1 MLKLKYHLMWRAN
14 LLEKTPMLGKIEG
27 KRRRGDRGWDGWM
40 ASSTQWTWF
49 WAISRKQWRTGK
61 SGVLQSMR
69 LQSQSR
75 LGDWTTVGVGV
86 GGPLESWPKPSS
98 SLISQLY
105 TWLTNSVILSFQRS
119 FLSFQFSISSS
130 DLSLSFSLLCFLFL
144 SRIPLL
150 SVHPQAQC
158 LSNF

>member
-1 MLKLKYHLMWRAN
+1 MVGWHHRLNGHDFEQSPGNSEGQGSLVCCSPCRCTESVTTWRLN
-14 LLEKTPMLGKIEG
+14 N
-27 KRRRGDRGWDGWM
+27 
-40 ASSTQWTWF
+40 
-49 WAISRKQWRTGK
+49 
-61 SGVLQSMR
+61 SGS
-69 LQSQSR
+69 
-75 LGDWTTVGVGV
+75 W
-86 GGPLESWPKPSS
+86 GGGALESWTKPSS

-105 TWLTNSVILSFQRS
+105 TWITNSVILSFQRS

-158 LSNF
+158 LSNFYPFSKLLDVMK